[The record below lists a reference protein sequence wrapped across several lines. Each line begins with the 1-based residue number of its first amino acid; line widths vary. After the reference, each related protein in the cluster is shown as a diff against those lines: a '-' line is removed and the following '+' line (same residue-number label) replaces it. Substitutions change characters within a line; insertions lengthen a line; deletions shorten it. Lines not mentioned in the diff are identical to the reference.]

1 MSRFTVEESNLMC
14 IYNTGSRADLL
25 TELAQM
31 QHHLA
36 ADETELLTL
45 TKTVMDKLSTMS
57 DEEFESL
64 SGELIPN
71 FEEQE
76 D

>member
-14 IYNTGSRADLL
+14 IYGIQTRQGLIDDL
-25 TELAQM
+25 TEMQTPLQSDEAELKELANSVI
-31 QHHLA
+31 A
-36 ADETELLTL
+36 
-45 TKTVMDKLSTMS
+45 KLSAMS

-64 SGELIPN
+64 SGELIPD